1 MRLTTIDMKQ
11 LTLISM
17 ALLAFGLAAC
27 KKEKKKIGDPAS
39 KLEGINASWVLTRV
53 DQIDV
58 TKTLVFV
65 ESDTLLEVTEAF
77 AGNNPMTLDI
87 KSTDFSYA
95 ITAGTTY
102 NLFPKTSGNW
112 KFDDVQYPSR
122 VIFDEATAE
131 ELSMKLL
138 RPVRPQD
145 PNLVLK
151 LDKRCNGKRTTSY
164 HLWFTRKS

>member
-1 MRLTTIDMKQ
+1 MKKLTF
-11 LTLISM
+11 ISM
-17 ALLAFGLAAC
+17 TLLFFGLAAC
-27 KKEKKKIGDPAS
+27 KKETKKIGEPAS
-39 KLEGINASWVLTRV
+39 KLEGINANWVLTRV

-58 TKTLVFV
+58 TKTLAFV
-65 ESDTLLEVTEAF
+65 ESDTLLEVSDVF
-77 AGNNPMTLDI
+77 LGSNPMTLDI
-87 KSTDFSYA
+87 KAADFSY
-95 ITAGTTY
+95 TLDAGTSY
-102 NLFPKTSGNW
+102 NLFPKASGSW

-122 VIFDEATAE
+122 VIFDEASAE

-145 PNLVLK
+145 ANLVLK

>member
-1 MRLTTIDMKQ
+1 MNMKN
-11 LTLISM
+11 LILISI
-17 ALLAFGLAAC
+17 AVLATGLASC
-27 KKEKKKIGDPAS
+27 KKEKKKIGEPAS
-39 KLEGINASWVLTRV
+39 KLEGINANWVLTRV

-58 TKTLVFV
+58 TKTLAFV
-65 ESDTLLEVTEAF
+65 ESDTLLEVTEVF
-77 AGNNPMTLDI
+77 AGSNPMTLDI
-87 KSTDFSYA
+87 KSADFTYA
-95 ITAGTTY
+95 ITPGTTY
-102 NLFPKTSGNW
+102 NLFPKASGSW
-112 KFDDVQYPSR
+112 KFDDVLYPSR
-122 VIFDEATAE
+122 VIFDASTAE